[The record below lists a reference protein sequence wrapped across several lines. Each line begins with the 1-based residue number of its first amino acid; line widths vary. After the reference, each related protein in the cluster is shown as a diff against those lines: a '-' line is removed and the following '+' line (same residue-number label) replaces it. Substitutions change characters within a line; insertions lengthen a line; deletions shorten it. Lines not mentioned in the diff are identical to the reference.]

1 MARRSLNEWL
11 SYQERVHPSAM
22 DFTLD
27 RIRVV
32 LERLGALHPGAKL
45 VVVGGTNGKGSVT
58 AYLDAILR
66 ASGKRVGLYTSPH
79 LLRYNERIRID
90 GAEIGDEDLVTLF
103 ERIESARGDISLTFF
118 EYATAAAC
126 LAFNEAAL
134 DVWVLEVGLGGR
146 LDAINVLDADV
157 AVITSIGLDHCDYLG
172 TSLEA
177 IGREKAGIFRP
188 DRTAIFGSFAMPQ
201 SVAAE
206 AARLGARLM
215 ALGVDFS
222 FARTADGFVWVHG
235 DTMRADLPEPALIG
249 PVQFENASTALA
261 ALDALGLLPD
271 EQVIAQGLRRVS
283 LPGRYQL
290 LPGAVDWI
298 FDVAHNPASVSALV
312 ATLTERPALGRR
324 FFVLG
329 LLNDKDASA
338 VTQVLGSVVDA
349 ADDICAVTLAG
360 ERGRSGASLAE
371 LMRSELHRAIQSADS
386 VDAGCARAKELA
398 RAGDQVVVFGSFLTV
413 GAALTW
419 HRLYCGLRN

>member
-1 MARRSLNEWL
+1 
-11 SYQERVHPSAM
+11 M

-32 LERLGALHPGAKL
+32 LERLGALRPTAKL

-66 ASGKRVGLYTSPH
+66 ASGRRVGLYTSPH

-90 GAEIGDEDLVTLF
+90 GAEISDTELVALF
-103 ERIESARGDISLTFF
+103 ERIEVARGEISLTFF

-126 LAFNEAAL
+126 LAFNEAEL

-188 DRTAIFGSFAMPQ
+188 NRAAIFGSFAMPD

-222 FARTADGFVWVHG
+222 FKRTAQGFVWTHG
-235 DTMRADLPEPALIG
+235 DTVCAGLPEPALIG

-261 ALDALGLLPD
+261 ALDALGVLPSHP
-271 EQVIAQGLRRVS
+271 VIAQGLRSVS

-290 LPGAVDWI
+290 LPGPVDWI

-312 ATLTERPALGRR
+312 ATLTERPARGRR
-324 FFVLG
+324 FFILG
-329 LLNDKDASA
+329 LLSDKDASA
-338 VTQVLGSVVDA
+338 VTQVLGPVVGA
-349 ADDICAVTLAG
+349 GDDICAVTLSG
-360 ERGRSGASLAE
+360 ERGRSGTALAE
-371 LMRSELHRAIQSADS
+371 LMRAQLQRAIGSAES
-386 VDAGCARAKELA
+386 VDAGCARAKEFA
-398 RAGDQVVVFGSFLTV
+398 REGDQVVVFGTFLTV
-413 GAALTW
+413 GAALAW
-419 HRLYCGLRN
+419 HRLYCDLGN